1 MTIKEW
7 TERWMEVCDKPNV
20 RRTTYEARRYIFQN
34 HIIPS
39 LGNIQLTELTEDDVG
54 RFLEDRKH
62 HGNHRPESK
71 SYPEMSDES
80 MLHLHRLLRQC
91 LSQAV
96 RDGLIQNN
104 PADAFRYPKTMAV
117 KANVLT
123 ALEAEN
129 YMEAAEEL
137 GCLPMFNLALMT
149 GLRQRELIALKW
161 SDLDV
166 SKRILTIHKGR
177 VVERCELIDYED
189 TIRKIQLTKE
199 TVALLEQE
207 HLRHPGSPY
216 MFQHPG
222 TQKPY
227 SPNMVRL
234 LHNRIIER
242 SGLDHVRFT
251 DLRHTFAV
259 LTLREGVELSALT
272 ETLGLVRRYMTKKNY
287 EAYLPE
293 RGEKA
298 PVNSDYAPSG
308 EDLRQAADKLEN
320 LLNF

>member
-7 TERWMEVCDKPNV
+7 TDYWIKVYDKPNV
-20 RRTTYEARRYIFQN
+20 RRTTYEAHRYILQN

-39 LGNIQLTELTEDDVG
+39 LGSIALTELTEDEVG

-71 SYPEMSDES
+71 SYPEMSDVS
-80 MLHLHRLLRQC
+80 MRHLHRLLRQC

-96 RDGLIQNN
+96 SDGLIEKN
-104 PADAFRYPKTMAV
+104 PADAFRYQKTLTV
-117 KANVLT
+117 KASVLT

-129 YMEAAEEL
+129 YMDAAEEID
-137 GCLPMFNLALMT
+137 CLPMFNLALMS

-161 SDLDV
+161 SDLDAA
-166 SKRILTIHKGR
+166 KRILTIYKGR
-177 VVERCELIDYED
+177 VVERCELVDYED
-189 TIRKIQLTKE
+189 TIRKIQLPKE

-207 HLRHPGSPY
+207 HLRHPCSPY

-227 SPNMVRL
+227 SPNMLRL

-242 SGLDHVRFT
+242 SGLDHIRFT

-272 ETLGLVRRYMTKKNY
+272 EKLGLARRYMTKKNY